1 MIRSMVLACSVY
13 SSCLPHSH
21 PFQGDILLGV
31 FGSDTSMKYL
41 HKQKIKVHHTSV
53 SCVYKCHKLKNF
65 IFRFSFLHFSPFCP
79 LISRP
84 IIFAQRTLLISL
96 GLFQSPVLCE
106 ATFTCPHCSRWGRL
120 PEVSQPQGNRSQSQ
134 TSLPLFWQKYVYF
147 LSANYVESKC
157 PPLVV
162 LPSFPLNLSLLY
174 CRCHISQKMLS

>member
-1 MIRSMVLACSVY
+1 MYIIHQFLVL
-13 SSCLPHSH
+13 
-21 PFQGDILLGV
+21 
-31 FGSDTSMKYL
+31 
-41 HKQKIKVHHTSV
+41 
-53 SCVYKCHKLKNF
+53 YKCHKLKSF
-65 IFRFSFLHFSPFCP
+65 VFRFSFLHFSPFCP

-157 PPLVV
+157 PPLCCPSQFSFEFVSFV
-162 LPSFPLNLSLLY
+162 LQMSHFSENAQLSVFN
-174 CRCHISQKMLS
+174 